1 MLVEVAM
8 NKDIRMKML
17 DFTPALKGVQAFLA
31 FAPFR
36 AGVNKER
43 QCFIAT

>member
-1 MLVEVAM
+1 
-8 NKDIRMKML
+8 ML

-36 AGVNKER
+36 AGVNKGR
-43 QCFIAT
+43 KRLAGI